1 MQDGRRTISAMDTK
15 ELTPLRQRIPGA
27 DARPAQTAFTGQLDL
42 EKKANLRARQNR
54 SLVVN
59 GADDRQQKHN
69 EASRSPNHARK
80 FMTQ

>member
-15 ELTPLRQRIPGA
+15 ELTPLRQRILGA
-27 DARPAQTAFTGQLDL
+27 DARPAQTAFTGQLDH
-42 EKKANLRARQNR
+42 EKQANLRARQNR